1 MAQITLRLSDDMLE
15 KVQQLADETNL
26 TVTDYLLSKAVP
38 GYIDEIL
45 TVDKI
50 LDKLDSISKNDTF
63 SLKSLYPIDI
73 WESFTTGSRI
83 STGRLFYQSYE
94 KNLYN
99 LKNRIEFLG
108 KNSANLA
115 IYKKLQIINQN
126 KD

>member
-115 IYKKLQIINQN
+115 IYKKVTDN
-126 KD
+126 

>member
-38 GYIDEIL
+38 GYINEIL

-94 KNLYN
+94 KNSYN

-115 IYKKLQIINQN
+115 IYKKI
-126 KD
+126 KDN

>member
-1 MAQITLRLSDDMLE
+1 MAQITLRLSDDTLE
-15 KVQQLADETNL
+15 KVQQLSDKENL

-38 GYIDEIL
+38 GYIDTIL

-50 LDKLDSISKNDTF
+50 LDKLKSTSKDDTF
-63 SLKSLYPIDI
+63 SLKSLYPKDN

-83 STGRLFYQSYE
+83 STGRLFYQAYE

-99 LKNRIEFLG
+99 LQTRIKFLG

-115 IYKKLQIINQN
+115 IYKKITDN
-126 KD
+126 

>member
-50 LDKLDSISKNDTF
+50 LNKLDSISKNDTF

-115 IYKKLQIINQN
+115 IYKKVTDN
-126 KD
+126 

>member
-1 MAQITLRLSDDMLE
+1 MAQITLRLSDDKLLQL
-15 KVQQLADETNL
+15 QQRSSELNL
-26 TVTDYLLSKAVP
+26 TVTDYLLSKAIP

-50 LDKLDSISKNDTF
+50 LDKLDSIQKDEKFT
-63 SLKSLYPIDI
+63 LKSLYPKEI

-115 IYKKLQIINQN
+115 IYKKLTDN
-126 KD
+126 

>member
-38 GYIDEIL
+38 GYINEIL

-99 LKNRIEFLG
+99 LKSRIEFLG

-115 IYKKLQIINQN
+115 IYKKVTDN
-126 KD
+126 